1 MQDRLNEN
9 EERYFNN
16 IFTAT
21 TKMRN
26 LIQDLL
32 TLSRASRVDF
42 KLSQI
47 DMNEMVENVRAELFD
62 EIDGRDIEWKLAT
75 LPAAEADMGLIRV
88 VWTNLIG
95 NAVKYTSLSEKA
107 IVEVG
112 SLPAVATD
120 VDLAESDQVFF
131 IRDNGVGF
139 DEAYSDQLFGVFQ
152 RLHQGTEFEGNG
164 VGLATVRRI
173 IARHGGT
180 VWAKSKLNEGA
191 TFYFSLP
198 KRIRIDE

>member
-1 MQDRLNEN
+1 
-9 EERYFNN
+9 
-16 IFTAT
+16 
-21 TKMRN
+21 MRN